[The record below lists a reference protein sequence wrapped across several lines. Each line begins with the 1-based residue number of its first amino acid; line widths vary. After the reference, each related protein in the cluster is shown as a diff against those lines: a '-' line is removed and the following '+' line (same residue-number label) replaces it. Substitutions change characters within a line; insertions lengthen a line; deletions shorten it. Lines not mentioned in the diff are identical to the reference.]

1 MIYQTFARLYD
12 GLFDDDM
19 YQAWADFVQTIVPQP
34 TAILD
39 VAGGAGR
46 LAVLLAQRGYEMTG
60 LDLSPEMLSL
70 AVEHREAAQVDLML
84 VEGNML
90 ALGDLP
96 KYPVITCF
104 ADSLCYLDNFAEFQQ
119 ALSEI
124 YAHLEEGGHFIFD
137 MMSPYQMDQVY
148 PGYMF
153 NYQDEDH
160 QRAFMWQSFADDDVD
175 HGVIHDLTFFVQS
188 NNGQYDRISEMH
200 FQRSYPREWVLKT
213 LEKLG
218 YQKIQVRADFGKAAV
233 DEHTTRWFFI
243 CQK

>member
-1 MIYQTFARLYD
+1 MLYQTFARLYD
-12 GLFDDDM
+12 ELFDDDM
-19 YQAWADFVQTIVPQP
+19 YQAWADFVQTIVHQP

-46 LAVLLAQRGYEMTG
+46 FAVLMAQRGYEMTD

-90 ALGDLP
+90 TLGDLP
-96 KYPVITCF
+96 QYPVITCF
-104 ADSLCYLDNFAEFQQ
+104 ADSFCYLNNFAEFEQ

-124 YAHLEEGGHFIFD
+124 NQHLEAGGYFIFD

-160 QRAFMWQSFADDDVD
+160 QRAFMWQSFADDDVE
-175 HGVIHDLTFFVQS
+175 HGVIHDLTFFVQ
-188 NNGQYDRISEMH
+188 NATGQYDRLSEMR
-200 FQRSYPREWVLKT
+200 FQRSYPREQVLAALK
-213 LEKLG
+213 KLG
-218 YQKIQVRADFGKAAV
+218 YQKIELTADFGKAPV
-233 DEHTTRWFFI
+233 DDETTRWFFV

>member
-1 MIYQTFARLYD
+1 MLYQTFARLYD
-12 GLFDDDM
+12 ELFDDDM

-46 LAVLLAQRGYEMTG
+46 FAVLMAQRGYEMTD

-70 AVEHREAAQVDLML
+70 AVEHREAAQIDLML

-90 ALGDLP
+90 TLGDLP
-96 KYPVITCF
+96 QYPVITCF
-104 ADSLCYLDNFAEFQQ
+104 ADSFCYLNNFAEFEQ

-124 YAHLEEGGHFIFD
+124 YQHLEAGGYFIFD
-137 MMSPYQMDQVY
+137 MMSLYQMDQVY

-160 QRAFMWQSFADDDVD
+160 QRAFMWQSFADDDVEY
-175 HGVIHDLTFFVQS
+175 GVIHDLTFFVQ
-188 NNGQYDRISEMH
+188 NATGQYDRLSEMH
-200 FQRSYPREWVLKT
+200 FQRSYPREQVLAALK
-213 LEKLG
+213 KLG
-218 YQKIQVRADFGKAAV
+218 YQKIELTADFGQAPV
-233 DEHTTRWFFI
+233 DDETTRWFFV